1 MEHSQEAA
9 RLADLFIQEWISS
22 YSDNGAIWTKHAER
36 LRKAK
41 EAEAQHVI
49 DEALEI
55 ARARWYR
62 MHNVGS

>member
-22 YSDNGAIWTKHAER
+22 YSDNGAIWATAAER

-41 EAEAQHVI
+41 EAEAQQVI
-49 DEALEI
+49 DEALQI
-55 ARARWYR
+55 ARDRWEL
-62 MHNVGS
+62 MHHAGS

>member
-9 RLADLFIQEWISS
+9 RLADLFIQEWISA

-41 EAEAQHVI
+41 EAEAQQVI
-49 DEALEI
+49 DEALQI
-55 ARARWYR
+55 ARHRWEL
-62 MHNVGS
+62 MHHAGS

>member
-22 YSDNGAIWTKHAER
+22 YSDNGAIWNEAADR

-41 EAEAQHVI
+41 EVEAQKVI
-49 DEALEI
+49 DEALQI
-55 ARARWYR
+55 ARDRWEL
-62 MHNVGS
+62 MHHAGS